1 MKTRSIYR
9 CTTCGHAT
17 PRWAGKCPGCGSWN
31 TLVEEIETRTSAK
44 RASGKGAGATTTIGL
59 MQVDVSEAPRTRT
72 GMPELDRVLG
82 GGLMAG
88 SVVLVGGDPGMGKS
102 TLMLQMCAHLP
113 SALYVTGEESLQQ
126 IKLRADRLQLD
137 ASNVQVAA
145 ETAIASIAA
154 MIETTRPAVAVVD
167 SVQTMVT
174 DQLESSAGSVAQV
187 RECTALLTKVAK
199 RTGVPVIVVGHVT
212 KDGMI
217 AGPKVLEHM
226 VDTVLQFE
234 GDGMYSYRMLR
245 ALKNRYGSTNELGVF
260 DMSGQGLR
268 DVPNP
273 SEILLSD
280 RRAGEP
286 GTAIVAVIEGTRPL
300 LVEVQALVSPSGYG
314 VPQRVSTGYDA
325 KRLQMMLAILDK
337 RGGLNVRQSDVFVNI
352 AGGIAIQD
360 PAVDLGVAMALASSY
375 YDAPLPQGVAFIGEV
390 GLTGE
395 IRHVSF
401 AEQRVSEAVRLGLK
415 EVYLPSAAAETIQ
428 APRGGK
434 LVPAER
440 LLSILSMHFG

>member
-1 MKTRSIYR
+1 M
-9 CTTCGHAT
+9 
-17 PRWAGKCPGCGSWN
+17 
-31 TLVEEIETRTSAK
+31 VEEIETRSSSK
-44 RASGKGAGATTTIGL
+44 RTSGKGAGVSTTIGL
-59 MQVDVSEAPRTRT
+59 MQVDVSEAPRTHT
-72 GMPELDRVLG
+72 GLPELDRVLG

-126 IKLRADRLQLD
+126 IKLRADRLQLEVN
-137 ASNVQVAA
+137 NVQVAA
-145 ETAIASIAA
+145 ETAIESIVT
-154 MIETTRPAVAVVD
+154 MIESTKPAVAVVD

-174 DQLESSAGSVAQV
+174 DLLESSAGSVAQV

-273 SEILLSD
+273 SEVLLSD

-415 EVYLPSAAAETIQ
+415 EVYLPAAAAEAIQ
-428 APRGGK
+428 PPRGGK

-440 LLSILSMHFG
+440 LLSILSTHFG